1 MLNVHPSLL
10 PRWRGA
16 APIERTI
23 LAGDAET
30 GVTILRVTAGL
41 DSGPLALREAFP
53 LGDDDY
59 GALEP
64 RLAELS
70 GELLVR
76 ALDLRAAGELTLVDQ
91 DEDEATYAEKIA
103 PEDRRLDPALPA
115 TELERRVRA
124 LNPHIGTYLTLEGE
138 ERLGVRRAR
147 TVPGTLVPGTWCA
160 RTSGSCSAP
169 PMGASTC
176 SRSSRRARRR
186 WRRATTC
193 AATRRPAARFDHPGA
208 RRGLRGR
215 AARLRGRRL
224 GRPRAAGRDRAPRRL
239 GARAGH
245 GPAAR
250 LRRGAAARQLGLPD
264 RRASPGASRRS
275 STTRSSPPCGWAS
288 TSCSSLMPRSTP
300 PSTRRWSWRRRRR
313 VAAAAPASSTRS
325 CGGRRARGA
334 SSSTASP
341 SPSPPPR
348 RRVTPTRRGW
358 PSSGGRSSGPRPRS
372 R

>member
-1 MLNVHPSLL
+1 MASVNDEDAAARVRAAEPEVGAVCAFGQLITDPLLAELEMLNVHPSLL

-147 TVPGTLVPGTWCA
+147 TVPGTLVPGTLVRDDERLLLGTA
-160 RTSGSCSAP
+160 DGRLDLLEIQPPGKKAMAAGDYLRGHAP
-169 PMGASTC
+169 P
-176 SRSSRRARRR
+176 
-186 WRRATTC
+186 
-193 AATRRPAARFDHPGA
+193 
-208 RRGLRGR
+208 GR
-215 AARLRGRRL
+215 A
-224 GRPRAAGRDRAPRRL
+224 
-239 GARAGH
+239 
-245 GPAAR
+245 
-250 LRRGAAARQLGLPD
+250 
-264 RRASPGASRRS
+264 
-275 STTRSSPPCGWAS
+275 
-288 TSCSSLMPRSTP
+288 
-300 PSTRRWSWRRRRR
+300 
-313 VAAAAPASSTRS
+313 V
-325 CGGRRARGA
+325 
-334 SSSTASP
+334 
-341 SPSPPPR
+341 
-348 RRVTPTRRGW
+348 
-358 PSSGGRSSGPRPRS
+358 
-372 R
+372 